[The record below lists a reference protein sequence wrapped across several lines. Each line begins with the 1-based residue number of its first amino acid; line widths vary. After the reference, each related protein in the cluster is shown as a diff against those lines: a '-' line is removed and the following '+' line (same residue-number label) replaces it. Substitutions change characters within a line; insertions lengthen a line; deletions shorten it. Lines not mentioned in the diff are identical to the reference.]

1 MKTSTLPMNHW
12 KKIQG
17 FKGLID
23 QVVWISTSD
32 IGVITNHG
40 FFIVNLSDNSN
51 VIKFHIAWSHG
62 FYIDVVAVDLE
73 KKTVY
78 VLSLSGQL
86 RSMSFDKNVICE
98 TDSMD
103 VVIEKG
109 CLSVQYFAD
118 LKLLT
123 VLDCHG
129 IWALSSETGVWT
141 LLFKVCPLSFVKF

>member
-1 MKTSTLPMNHW
+1 MALVAILKFYKYFHSENFNITNESL
-12 KKIQG
+12 KKIRG

-51 VIKFHIAWSHG
+51 AIKFQIAWSHG

-98 TDSMD
+98 TDFMD

-118 LKLLT
+118 LLN
-123 VLDCHG
+123 
-129 IWALSSETGVWT
+129 
-141 LLFKVCPLSFVKF
+141 